1 MDASVTGRSAS
12 GVVELIAT
20 LVMLDLR
27 RLVTVTAGSAEALT
41 GAVPLRVLLS
51 SSVSLV
57 KLKASAAWIAVIALA
72 TRATSVAFETLTGI
86 FSVALS
92 AITAIVVFDALIA
105 SSMAA
110 VSLRAVP
117 LAAAEALRARSGIS
131 VTFSTGSAASVTLTF
146 GSLAG
151 GIPI

>member
-41 GAVPLRVLLS
+41 AAVPLRVLLS

-117 LAAAEALRARSGIS
+117 LAADALRARSGIS
-131 VTFSTGSAASVTLTF
+131 VTFSTGSTARVTLTF

-151 GIPI
+151 GTPI